1 MTVGW
6 FAKEYIL
13 SLLISLFP
21 MIQMAN
27 EKALKKKKTLMLND
41 ICNIIARMNFLRV
54 SYVSDMDINCL
65 IQFFQQPNKMVVS
78 ITPVSQV

>member
-13 SLLISLFP
+13 SLLISLVP

-27 EKALKKKKTLMLND
+27 EKALKKKK
-41 ICNIIARMNFLRV
+41 
-54 SYVSDMDINCL
+54 
-65 IQFFQQPNKMVVS
+65 P
-78 ITPVSQV
+78 